1 MDKQEKIKLLEKL
14 VNDKIIT
21 FSEALNLM
29 ETEKEYIY
37 TGYIPTNQ
45 TYQPYQPYLPYGYNK
60 EVYCGTTLTTA

>member
-14 VNDKIIT
+14 VNDKSIT
-21 FSEALNLM
+21 FSEALKLM

-37 TGYIPTNQ
+37 SQYVPIYQ
-45 TYQPYQPYLPYGYNK
+45 TYGYNK

>member
-37 TGYIPTNQ
+37 TEYIPTNQ
-45 TYQPYQPYLPYGYNK
+45 TYQPYQPYGYNK
-60 EVYCGTTLTTA
+60 EVYPGPTFITA